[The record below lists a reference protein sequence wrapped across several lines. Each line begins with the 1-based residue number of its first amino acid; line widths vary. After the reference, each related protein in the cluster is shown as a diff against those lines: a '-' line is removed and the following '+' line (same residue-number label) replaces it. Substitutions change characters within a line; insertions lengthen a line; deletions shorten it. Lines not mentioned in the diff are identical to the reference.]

1 MIKAWI
7 QQTYHAGIYCPI
19 SKTVFHN
26 QLIVSLGW
34 VGGGGGGGVTV
45 FLTSTLIKDIM
56 FF

>member
-26 QLIVSLGW
+26 QLIVFLGW
-34 VGGGGGGGVTV
+34 VGVGD
-45 FLTSTLIKDIM
+45 SISY
-56 FF
+56 